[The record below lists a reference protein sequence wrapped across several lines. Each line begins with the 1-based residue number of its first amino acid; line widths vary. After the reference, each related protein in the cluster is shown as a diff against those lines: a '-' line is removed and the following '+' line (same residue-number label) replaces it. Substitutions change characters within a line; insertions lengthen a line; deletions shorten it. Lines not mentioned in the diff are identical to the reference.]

1 MASKTV
7 DLPPPKKNITEKPK
21 KKRVV
26 TNEEKW
32 TFSQADI
39 LSESQIDFLSP
50 ILDETQEKT
59 TQSAVILTQIKNKI
73 AGYKGQDIEK
83 KILDLDR
90 FVTKEKVFELFEESK
105 LICYYCKKPTR
116 VVYEYVRDPR
126 QWTLERLDNSMGHNG
141 DNVVL
146 SCLQCNLK
154 RRCMNPELYLKTKA
168 MSIII
173 KSDV

>member
-1 MASKTV
+1 MTSRTV
-7 DLPPPKKNITEKPK
+7 ELPPPKKTITEKPK
-21 KKRVV
+21 KKRVI
-26 TNEEKW
+26 TAEEKW
-32 TFSQADI
+32 TFSQDDI
-39 LSESQIDFLSP
+39 LSESQIDFLNP
-50 ILDETQEKT
+50 ILDETIENTPK
-59 TQSAVILTQIKNKI
+59 SNLILTQVKNKI

-83 KILDLDR
+83 KILDLTR

-126 QWTLERLDNSMGHNG
+126 QWSLERLDNSMGHNS

-154 RRCMNPELYLKTKA
+154 RRCMNPERYLKTKA
-168 MSIII
+168 MSTII